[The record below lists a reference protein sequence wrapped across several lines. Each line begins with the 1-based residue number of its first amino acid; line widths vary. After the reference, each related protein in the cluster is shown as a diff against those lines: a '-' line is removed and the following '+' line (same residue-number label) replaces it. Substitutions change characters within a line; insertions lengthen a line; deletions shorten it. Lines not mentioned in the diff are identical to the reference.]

1 MRTRLHTNVHVSVAT
16 DKGTELNSVYTCIMR
31 TRLHTCINTV
41 ATELNSVMRTRL
53 HTCIFINT
61 EATESKLHTIISCLV
76 EMSTADWSMTRAY
89 KTHAPGL

>member
-1 MRTRLHTNVHVSVAT
+1 
-16 DKGTELNSVYTCIMR
+16 MR

-61 EATESKLHTIISCLV
+61 EATESKLHTLI
-76 EMSTADWSMTRAY
+76 DWYGDKQVYCSQNHQQLSPA
-89 KTHAPGL
+89 